1 MDRGRPTNLDA
12 VLSSDSRALVAEPSA
27 TVNTGDT
34 PSALTA
40 ERRVV

>member
-1 MDRGRPTNLDA
+1 MDHRRPTNLDA
-12 VLSSDSRALVAEPSA
+12 VRSSDSRSLVAEPIA